1 MVDEQEKIKL
11 LENEIEEKIRE
22 IEAVRSEILRTEELE
37 ENLRQSRE
45 ENIQL
50 NNKIIESST
59 EYSILQ
65 NENKLFINKIN
76 SLEFRNDE
84 FEEKIEDLEQKLEDL
99 KDLED
104 EEEDLKKQI
113 SEFNANEQKLKE
125 RIAELNQTNYEFMEA
140 KKEITETKKEI
151 SDLKTKI
158 ALKNTR
164 MQELVSELKGAKNA
178 YFKLREEIGTKDES
192 DLNNQITEK
201 EIMIDELRQEIKGYE
216 EKFQNMIFKDELER
230 VQYDLESKDSQIL
243 SRDQKINEK
252 EKEIESLTQSFE
264 AEKKEMDEKFEEL
277 STLIDQNSDV
287 LNQIRDK
294 DETIRELQIQEEEF
308 HEALLDNVK
317 LTGELEDWEKK
328 FLEVR
333 KQKEVLYDR
342 INQLKG
348 ENNGN
353 IAIVGRLNGRINDL
367 ERKLE
372 GKEFTDVEE
381 VKSLQVTIDDLN
393 SKLQELTISFSETN
407 GKYLATKEQLDKLSP
422 QLVELQE
429 KHDNVKAHM
438 IQIEIEARNERINES
453 KTLSGY
459 EDEISQLKN
468 DLEQKE
474 LELNHLRKG
483 EQFKKQINT
492 LKSNLEEAT
501 SMNDSLADDLSKVNI
516 DILLEKKES
525 RRLNEDII
533 NLKRRIKIL
542 RRDLIKRS

>member
-22 IEAVRSEILRTEELE
+22 IEAVRSEILQTEELE
-37 ENLRQSRE
+37 QNLRQSRE
-45 ENIQL
+45 ENVQL

-158 ALKNTR
+158 TLKNTR
-164 MQELVSELKGAKNA
+164 MQELVGELKGAKNA

-201 EIMIDELRQEIKGYE
+201 EILIDELRQEIKGYE
-216 EKFQNMIFKDELER
+216 EKFQNMVYKDELER
-230 VQYDLESKDSQIL
+230 IQYDLESKDNQIA

-252 EKEIESLTQSFE
+252 EKEIESITQSFE
-264 AEKKEMDEKFEEL
+264 AEKKEMNEKFEAL
-277 STLIDQNSDV
+277 SNLIDQNSDV
-287 LNQIRDK
+287 LNQIRDR

-342 INQLKG
+342 INELNKV
-348 ENNGN
+348 NNGN
-353 IAIVGRLNGRINDL
+353 IAIIGRLNGRINDL
-367 ERKLE
+367 DNKLE
-372 GKEFTDVEE
+372 GKDFTDIEE
-381 VKSLQVTIDDLN
+381 VKSLQLTIDNLN
-393 SKLQELTISFSETN
+393 DKVQELTIKLSETN

-422 QLVELQE
+422 QLTELQE

-459 EDEISQLKN
+459 EDEIS
-468 DLEQKE
+468 
-474 LELNHLRKG
+474 
-483 EQFKKQINT
+483 
-492 LKSNLEEAT
+492 
-501 SMNDSLADDLSKVNI
+501 
-516 DILLEKKES
+516 
-525 RRLNEDII
+525 
-533 NLKRRIKIL
+533 
-542 RRDLIKRS
+542 

>member
-1 MVDEQEKIKL
+1 LSEQEKIKL

-22 IEAVRSEILRTEELE
+22 IEAVRSEILQTEELE

-45 ENIQL
+45 ENVQL

-65 NENKLFINKIN
+65 NENKLFINKID

-84 FEEKIEDLEQKLEDL
+84 LEDKIEDLKQKLEDL

-104 EEEDLKKQI
+104 EEEDLRKQI
-113 SEFNANEQKLKE
+113 SEFNDNEQKLKE

-140 KKEITETKKEI
+140 KKEIAETKKEI
-151 SDLKTKI
+151 SDLRTKI

-164 MQELVSELKGAKNA
+164 MQELVGELKGAKNA
-178 YFKLREEIGTKDES
+178 YFKLREEIGTKDET
-192 DLNNQITEK
+192 DLNNQITEN
-201 EIMIDELRQEIKGYE
+201 EILIDELKQEIKGYE
-216 EKFQNMIFKDELER
+216 EKFQNMVYKDELER
-230 VQYDLESKDSQIL
+230 VQYDLESKDNQI
-243 SRDQKINEK
+243 SARDQKINDK
-252 EKEIESLTQSFE
+252 EKEIESITQSFE

-277 STLIDQNSDV
+277 SNLIDQNSDV
-287 LNQIRDK
+287 LKQIRNK

-333 KQKEVLYDR
+333 TQKEVLYDR
-342 INQLKG
+342 ITQLKG

-353 IAIVGRLNGRINDL
+353 IAIIGRLNGRINDL
-367 ERKLE
+367 ESKLE

-381 VKSLQVTIDDLN
+381 VKSLQLTIDELN
-393 SKLQELTISFSETN
+393 SKVQELTITLSETK
-407 GKYLATKEQLDKLSP
+407 GRYLATKEQLDQMSP
-422 QLVELQE
+422 KLVELQE

-459 EDEISQLKN
+459 EEEISQLKN

-474 LELNHLRKG
+474 IELNHLRKG

-492 LKSNLEEAT
+492 LKNNLEEAT